1 MRNNIM
7 KQTPLLRDFI
17 YFFKLSTKLNSR
29 NSHIYSQVMTVCV
42 QQTDFCQ
49 GRRDLT
55 RTLQR
60 ITSNENKADFQ
71 IYF

>member
-1 MRNNIM
+1 M
-7 KQTPLLRDFI
+7 KQLHFWGIFSIFLWKYEVKMSQF
-17 YFFKLSTKLNSR
+17 
-29 NSHIYSQVMTVCV
+29 YSQVMTVCV
-42 QQTDFCQ
+42 QQTEMCQ
-49 GRRDLT
+49 GRRDVT